1 MVENTTTRVVEV
13 QVNTSDAIKL
23 MAEYQLQLEESQKAE
38 KELRAEIKEREK
50 AMGDAGKATDGDR
63 RQLATLKEQQK
74 AYSAQIRELSR
85 EVQNN
90 IKSEQLYK
98 DTLKGLGAEL
108 SSAKDKLRQ
117 MQLGTAEYAKQ
128 EKYVAALNEQMKEAE
143 EAYGVFSR
151 NVGNYPDMKPL
162 NTQLEEITK
171 TLAQMKYEGQ
181 DTSEEFNNLLLKASQ
196 MRDAIDDTQ
205 KQIAAGASDTA
216 PLDGLLQSAQ
226 GLAGAWGLWNSAI
239 GANIE
244 ENSESAEM
252 MKNLQVAMTA
262 LASITA
268 VMNSLQKQ
276 SAMMVGVR
284 NMQTAAQTAAIKLNT
299 ATQSQNIVIQK
310 AAIITQKAL
319 NAVAYANPYVLLA
332 AAVVSVVGALA
343 LFASN
348 SSKSKQQLAEFNN
361 EAEKTDRILKQMV
374 ADSNF
379 DVRLAEAAGKSGR
392 ELLEMRRENAKE
404 ELAVLD
410 ESFEKQ
416 QKLYNAANKKTRKK
430 MQEAYDKLVEDRQAA
445 WDKLKAIDDEIT
457 IEEVKSAT
465 ETEKKKDEIRKE
477 YADKHAQALKT
488 ELADIRAAL
497 DAEIAL
503 MAEGAAKDL
512 ATENERH
519 KRKIE
524 DLKKRLETEKNL
536 TEASRT
542 AINRMIETE
551 EQQHELNVAK
561 LKSASDLE
569 RINKE
574 QQNIALRLAAVKQGT
589 DAEYTLKVEQ
599 LRKQQE
605 AELANVELTEQ
616 QKVLIREKYNKQLDD
631 LSNQWINANLQK
643 QNDALRLEWENRI
656 NAAAVQ
662 GQNTLQLQLQMRQA
676 ELDALQ
682 QMEGESDAAFKARQL
697 GAQQA
702 YVDAKRAINDYE
714 VQIEQAKLEAL
725 AAVTN
730 GLSGL
735 LEELGEDNKTFAV
748 LSKTLALAEIAIN
761 TGKAIA
767 AGTAQAQSVP
777 FPGNLIAIATTV
789 ATIMANITSAIKT
802 VKSAK
807 FSTGGYVSGPGTS
820 TSDSIP
826 AMLSDGESVNAALP
840 TSMFAPIYSAL
851 NQLGGGAP
859 IVAAQSSNQIAG
871 EDMLARAF
879 AKGVAQLDM
888 RVGVDEITRVS
899 NRVKVVESLGDL

>member
-616 QKVLIREKYNKQLDD
+616 RKVLIREKYNKQLDD

-807 FSTGGYVSGPGTS
+807 FSTGGYVSGPGTA
-820 TSDSIP
+820 TSDSVP

-859 IVAAQSSNQIAG
+859 IVATQSSNQIAG

-879 AKGVAQLDM
+879 AKGVSQLDM

-899 NRVKVVESLGDL
+899 DRVKAVESLGDL

>member
-1 MVENTTTRVVEV
+1 MAENTTTRVVEIEV
-13 QVNTSDAIKL
+13 DNAKAIKE
-23 MAEYQLQLEESQKAE
+23 MAELNMLIEESVQKE
-38 KELRAEIKEREK
+38 KELKNAIKEKGEASDEDRQQLVKLK
-50 AMGDAGKATDGDR
+50 A
-63 RQLATLKEQQK
+63 EQTTYK
-74 AYSAQIRELSR
+74 RELQAISK

-90 IKSEQLYK
+90 IKIQRENEGSLASLRAQLSNVTKEYDNLSRAEREGAK
-98 DTLKGLGAEL
+98 GQELKNKINEITDELKG
-108 SSAKDKLRQ
+108 
-117 MQLGTAEYAKQ
+117 
-128 EKYVAALNEQMKEAE
+128 AE
-143 EAYGVFSR
+143 EETQRFYR
-151 NVGNYPDMKPL
+151 NVGNYAGSL
-162 NTQLEEITK
+162 NDV
-171 TLAQMKYEGQ
+171 LAQHIPMLEKV
-181 DTSEEFNNLLLKASQ
+181 K
-196 MRDAIDDTQ
+196 
-205 KQIAAGASDTA
+205 
-216 PLDGLLQSAQ
+216 SAV
-226 GLAGAWGLWNSAI
+226 SPI
-239 GANIE
+239 GALFKDIKAE
-244 ENSESAEM
+244 VESTGTAFVESAKATTGM
-252 MKNLQVAMTA
+252 STA
-262 LASITA
+262 
-268 VMNSLQKQ
+268 
-276 SAMMVGVR
+276 
-284 NMQTAAQTAAIKLNT
+284 
-299 ATQSQNIVIQK
+299 QK
-310 AAIITQKAL
+310 AATITSAALSAGLKILKIALISTGIGAIIVALGSLIAYFTKTQKGIEAASRVTAAL
-319 NAVAYANPYVLLA
+319 GA
-332 AAVVSVVGALA
+332 AFNVIIDRIAKFGGAIIK
-343 LFASN
+343 LFSGDFKGAASDMKAAFSGIGEEIKN
-348 SSKSKQQLAEFNN
+348 DATQAAKLKQQLIELDKADASLTARRASEKVRIAELKRISDDTTKSTKERIAAAN
-361 EAEKTDRILKQMV
+361 EA
-374 ADSNF
+374 
-379 DVRLAEAAGKSGR
+379 
-392 ELLEMRRENAKE
+392 LEIEQRTAQ
-404 ELAVLD
+404 ELAANG
-410 ESFEKQ
+410 EKRI
-416 QKLYNAANKKTRKK
+416 ANMLGYT
-430 MQEAYDKLVEDRQAA
+430 EV
-445 WDKLKAIDDEIT
+445 T
-457 IEEVKSAT
+457 EEVKKQIDLIKRGAADADTVIANLGLSEST
-465 ETEKKKDEIRKE
+465 LKD
-477 YADKHAQALKT
+477 YQALT
-488 ELADIRAAL
+488 EAIASYQQGVEEFTNMTVEGTTKVNTIRQEAAEKQKAAREAEIAATQAAI

-503 MAEGAAKDL
+503 MTDGAAKDL

-519 KRKIE
+519 KRKV
-524 DLKKRLETEKNL
+524 DALKKRLETEKTL
-536 TEASRT
+536 TKAARV
-542 AINRMIETE
+542 AINRQIELE
-551 EQQHELNVAK
+551 DKQHEQNVAK
-561 LKSASDLE
+561 LKSAADLE
-569 RINKE
+569 RITKE
-574 QQNIALRLAAVKQGT
+574 QEIITLRLAAVKQGT
-589 DAEYTLKVEQ
+589 DAEYTLKAEQ

-605 AELANVELTEQ
+605 AELANIELTEQ

-631 LSNQWINANLQK
+631 LSNQWINASLQK

-676 ELDALQ
+676 ELNALQ

-735 LEELGEDNKTFAV
+735 LEELGENNKTFAV

-879 AKGVAQLDM
+879 AKGVSQLDM

-899 NRVKVVESLGDL
+899 DRVKVVESLGDL

>member
-1 MVENTTTRVVEV
+1 MAENTTTRVVEIEV
-13 QVNTSDAIKL
+13 DNAKAIKE
-23 MAEYQLQLEESQKAE
+23 MAELNMLIEESVQKE
-38 KELRAEIKEREK
+38 KELKNAIKEKGEASDEDRQQLVKLK
-50 AMGDAGKATDGDR
+50 A
-63 RQLATLKEQQK
+63 EQTTYK
-74 AYSAQIRELSR
+74 RELQAISK

-90 IKSEQLYK
+90 IKIQRENEGSLASLRAQLSNVTKEYDNLSRAEREGAK
-98 DTLKGLGAEL
+98 GQELKNKINEITDELKG
-108 SSAKDKLRQ
+108 
-117 MQLGTAEYAKQ
+117 
-128 EKYVAALNEQMKEAE
+128 AE
-143 EAYGVFSR
+143 EETQRFYR
-151 NVGNYPDMKPL
+151 NVGNYAGSL
-162 NTQLEEITK
+162 NDV
-171 TLAQMKYEGQ
+171 LAQHIPMLEKV
-181 DTSEEFNNLLLKASQ
+181 K
-196 MRDAIDDTQ
+196 
-205 KQIAAGASDTA
+205 
-216 PLDGLLQSAQ
+216 SAV
-226 GLAGAWGLWNSAI
+226 SPI
-239 GANIE
+239 GALFKDIKAE
-244 ENSESAEM
+244 VESTGTAFVESAKATTGM
-252 MKNLQVAMTA
+252 STA
-262 LASITA
+262 
-268 VMNSLQKQ
+268 
-276 SAMMVGVR
+276 
-284 NMQTAAQTAAIKLNT
+284 
-299 ATQSQNIVIQK
+299 QK
-310 AAIITQKAL
+310 AATITSAALSAGLKILKIALISTGIGAIIVALGSLIAYFTKTQKGIEAVSRVTAAL
-319 NAVAYANPYVLLA
+319 GA
-332 AAVVSVVGALA
+332 AFNVIIDRIAKFGGAIIK
-343 LFASN
+343 LFSGDFKGAASDMKAAFSGIGEEIKN
-348 SSKSKQQLAEFNN
+348 DATQAAKLKQQLIELDKADASLTARRASEKVRIAELKRISDDTTKSTKERIAAAN
-361 EAEKTDRILKQMV
+361 EA
-374 ADSNF
+374 
-379 DVRLAEAAGKSGR
+379 
-392 ELLEMRRENAKE
+392 LEIEQRTAQ
-404 ELAVLD
+404 ELAANG
-410 ESFEKQ
+410 EKRI
-416 QKLYNAANKKTRKK
+416 ANMLGYT
-430 MQEAYDKLVEDRQAA
+430 EV
-445 WDKLKAIDDEIT
+445 T
-457 IEEVKSAT
+457 EEVKKQIDLIKRGAADADTVIANLGLSEST
-465 ETEKKKDEIRKE
+465 LKD
-477 YADKHAQALKT
+477 YQALT
-488 ELADIRAAL
+488 EAIASYQQGVEEFTNMTVEGTTKVNTIRQEAAEKQKAAREAEIAATQAAI

-503 MAEGAAKDL
+503 MTDGAAKDL

-519 KRKIE
+519 KRKV
-524 DLKKRLETEKNL
+524 DALKKRLETEKTL
-536 TEASRT
+536 TKAARV
-542 AINRMIETE
+542 AINRQIELE
-551 EQQHELNVAK
+551 DKQHEQNVAK
-561 LKSASDLE
+561 LKSAADLE
-569 RINKE
+569 RITKE
-574 QQNIALRLAAVKQGT
+574 QEIITLRLAAVKQGT
-589 DAEYTLKVEQ
+589 DAEYTLKAEQ

-605 AELANVELTEQ
+605 AELANIELTEQ

-631 LSNQWINANLQK
+631 LSNQWINASLQK

-676 ELDALQ
+676 ELNALQ

-735 LEELGEDNKTFAV
+735 LEELGENNKTFAV

-879 AKGVAQLDM
+879 AKGVSQLDM

-899 NRVKVVESLGDL
+899 DRVKVVESLGDL

>member
-1 MVENTTTRVVEV
+1 MAENTTTRIVDV
-13 QVNTSDAIKL
+13 QVNTTDAIKL
-23 MAEYQLQLEESQKAE
+23 MAEYQLQLEESQTAE
-38 KELRAEIKEREK
+38 KKLRAEIKEREK

-74 AYSAQIRELSR
+74 AYTAQIRELSR

-128 EKYVAALNEQMKEAE
+128 EKHVAALNEQMKEAE

-361 EAEKTDRILKQMV
+361 ETEKTDRILKQMV

-379 DVRLAEAAGKSGR
+379 DVRLAEAAGKSGS

-465 ETEKKKDEIRKE
+465 EAEKKKAEIRKE
-477 YADKHAQALKT
+477 YADQRTQALKT

-536 TEASRT
+536 TEVSRT

-605 AELANVELTEQ
+605 AELANIELTEQ
-616 QKVLIREKYNKQLDD
+616 QKVLIRDKYNKQLDD

-662 GQNTLQLQLQMRQA
+662 GQNTLQLQLQIRQA

-879 AKGVAQLDM
+879 AKGVSQLDM

-899 NRVKVVESLGDL
+899 DRVKVVESLGDL